1 MERLDG
7 VYAARRA
14 AVMDRMGA
22 HSLMVLYSG
31 EGVPASMDDRYPF
44 EANHHFF
51 YLTGLRRENMALV
64 LSTSAAEPKA
74 VLFIEEPVPLNERWT
89 GRRVTKEEAGRDFP
103 LRDARMGGNRLVRLL
118 S

>member
-51 YLTGLRRENMALV
+51 YLCSSRSRCPSM
-64 LSTSAAEPKA
+64 SAGPAA
-74 VLFIEEPVPLNERWT
+74 
-89 GRRVTKEEAGRDFP
+89 A
-103 LRDARMGGNRLVRLL
+103 
-118 S
+118 

>member
-31 EGVPASMDDRYPF
+31 
-44 EANHHFF
+44 
-51 YLTGLRRENMALV
+51 
-64 LSTSAAEPKA
+64 
-74 VLFIEEPVPLNERWT
+74 
-89 GRRVTKEEAGRDFP
+89 
-103 LRDARMGGNRLVRLL
+103 
-118 S
+118 

>member
-14 AVMDRMGA
+14 AVMDMIGA
-22 HSLMVLYSG
+22 NSLMVLYSG
-31 EGVPASMDDRYPF
+31 ESVPASMDEGYPF

-64 LSTSAAEPKA
+64 MSTSS
-74 VLFIEEPVPLNERWT
+74 T
-89 GRRVTKEEAGRDFP
+89 
-103 LRDARMGGNRLVRLL
+103 
-118 S
+118 